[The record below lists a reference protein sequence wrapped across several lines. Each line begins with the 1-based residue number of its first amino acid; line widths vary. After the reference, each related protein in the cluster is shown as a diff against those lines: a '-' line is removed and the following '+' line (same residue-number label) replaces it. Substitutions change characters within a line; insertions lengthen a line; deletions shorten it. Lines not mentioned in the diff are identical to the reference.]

1 MYAENLQKE
10 FVPKYIKDGKDR
22 FYRFLIFYALNRLMV
37 IGSGEYKGIS
47 PELEFMDYYDR
58 LIILYRRSGETI
70 YFDLAKLFRKAA
82 HKIYRTML
90 KKDMTPRNAKFLN
103 LV

>member
-1 MYAENLQKE
+1 MNADGLKKE
-10 FVPKYIKDGKDR
+10 FVSKYIKDGEEK
-22 FYRFLIFYALNRLMV
+22 FYKFLMLYAINKLMA
-37 IGSGEYKGIS
+37 INDGKYKGIS

-58 LIILYRRSGETI
+58 LIILYRREGESV
-70 YFDLAKLFRKAA
+70 YFDLARLFRKAA
-82 HKIYRTML
+82 HKIYRIML